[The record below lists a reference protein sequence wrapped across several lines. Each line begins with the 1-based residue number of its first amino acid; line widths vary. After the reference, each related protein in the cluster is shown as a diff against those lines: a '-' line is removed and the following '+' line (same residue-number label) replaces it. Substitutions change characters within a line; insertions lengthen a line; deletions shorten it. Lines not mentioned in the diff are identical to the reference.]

1 MSLPSFISFHIPNI
15 LQVAA
20 IIGELIGRYLNDWI
34 MEVSI
39 RRNKGVHEAESR
51 LWYMMHTP

>member
-1 MSLPSFISFHIPNI
+1 M
-15 LQVAA
+15 LQVAV

-34 MEVSI
+34 MEFSI

-51 LWYMMHTP
+51 LWCVTFIL